1 MSTAKRDNTKTELK
15 PVDPK
20 DFFGSSKVKC
30 VKKEEAK
37 KRKVPEEELHD
48 DPDFSALLKSVDD
61 DMKVKPSPSKKAKRE
76 PSPQTKLRNDR
87 KFSPSPAK
95 SVRSPKEKE
104 NGQKSVKQ
112 ENDVKNVNGTKK
124 ENGIKKE
131 NGTKKEPLE
140 KEKKKAVDSPKKD
153 KDNRK
158 EAKKGDE
165 AKDKNKANVNSKM
178 DKEVVQNPAKP
189 KKEIE
194 SPSKAV
200 LSKRTVE
207 DTPLE
212 SQLWVDK
219 YKPTTLKGII
229 GQQGDKSNM
238 KKLIT
243 WLRNWPKN
251 NLHNNGKRA
260 PKPPPFQSHSDDG
273 SWAKAALLSG
283 PPGVG
288 KTTTSYLVAKELGL
302 DIMELNASDTRSK
315 KMLDNC
321 LSDAMSNTSLSKTSK
336 NRVLLMDE
344 VDGMA
349 GNEDRGGMAELIQL
363 IKNSKVPVICMC
375 NDRNHQKIRSLANYC
390 FDLRFQRPRA
400 EQIKAAMM
408 SICFREK
415 IKIAPNVLLDLITG
429 CNQDVRQVLHHLS
442 MMKAKSDQ
450 FTEED
455 SKKEAESS
463 KKTSIKQ
470 GPWDVVRKVFS
481 KAEHSNMSIMDKS
494 DLFFHDYSLGPLFV
508 QENYLLCVPDGAD
521 YDRKST
527 MVLASKAA
535 DSICMGDL
543 VEKTIRSQNAWSLLP
558 TEAIFAS
565 VIPGEYMAGHVAGQ
579 IQFPRW
585 LGQYSRQNKFDRILQ
600 ELQMHTRLSAG
611 LSKSSLNRDFV
622 QHLRN
627 NILRPMKKNGADGVA
642 DSVRAMEFY
651 SLMREDL
658 DNLLEIT
665 TWPDQPDPMRNIES
679 KVKAA
684 FTRSYNKDVVLP
696 YAKVANVA
704 KKAKVDATPFG
715 EDNGDEEESKS
726 DDDTIEGDA
735 MIKAKKPSSKKPS
748 TAAKK
753 AAPVKKADAG
763 NKGKGRGKKSK

>member
-1 MSTAKRDNTKTELK
+1 M
-15 PVDPK
+15 
-20 DFFGSSKVKC
+20 
-30 VKKEEAK
+30 
-37 KRKVPEEELHD
+37 HD
-48 DPDFSALLKSVDD
+48 DPDFSALLKSMDD
-61 DMKVKPSPSKKAKRE
+61 EKKVKPSPSKKAKRE
-76 PSPQTKLRNDR
+76 PSPQTKLRNDT

-95 SVRSPKEKE
+95 SVRSPKDKE
-104 NGQKSVKQ
+104 NGHKK
-112 ENDVKNVNGTKK
+112 ENGSKN

-131 NGTKKEPLE
+131 NGIQ
-140 KEKKKAVDSPKKD
+140 KEKKVKEEVKSPKKVKKEEEARD
-153 KDNRK
+153 ISKPKENAKTVK
-158 EAKKGDE
+158 EA
-165 AKDKNKANVNSKM
+165 AKSPVKIKQEM
-178 DKEVVQNPAKP
+178 
-189 KKEIE
+189 E

-200 LSKRTVE
+200 SPKKSVE
-207 DTPLE
+207 TPLE

-260 PKPPPFQSHSDDG
+260 PKPPPFQSYNDDG

-415 IKIAPNVLLDLITG
+415 IKIAPNVLLELITG
-429 CNQDVRQVLHHLS
+429 CNQDIRQVLHHLS
-442 MMKAKSDQ
+442 MLKAKSEQ
-450 FTEED
+450 FSEED
-455 SKKEAESS
+455 TKKEAESS

-470 GPWDVVRKVFS
+470 GPWDVARKVFS
-481 KAEHSNMSIMDKS
+481 KSEHENMSIMDKS

-508 QENYLLCVPDGAD
+508 QENYLLTVPDGAG
-521 YDRKST
+521 YDRKKT

-543 VEKTIRSQNAWSLLP
+543 IEKTIRSQNAWSLLP

-627 NILRPMKKNGADGVA
+627 NILRPMKRDGAEGVP

-704 KKAKVDATPFG
+704 KKAKVDANPLG
-715 EDNGDEEESKS
+715 ESDEDIKS

-735 MIKAKKPSSKKPS
+735 MIKAKKPSTKKPS

-753 AAPVKKADAG
+753 AAPAKKADAG
-763 NKGKGRGKKSK
+763 SKGKGRGKKSK